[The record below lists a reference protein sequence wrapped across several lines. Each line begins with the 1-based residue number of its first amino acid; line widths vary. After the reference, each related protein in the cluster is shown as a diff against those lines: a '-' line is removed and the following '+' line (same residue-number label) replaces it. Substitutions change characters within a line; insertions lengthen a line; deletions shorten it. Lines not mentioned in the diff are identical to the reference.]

1 VSAAGTTLGLIAGG
15 GELPRAVAHAA
26 KAAGREVYV
35 VALLGSVTLDW
46 TNAFHHEFLSPG
58 EPGRIIKALK
68 AHGVQEVLLCGK
80 VDRPKFNEMKLDAKG
95 MLLLPKAIAAAK
107 KGDDAL
113 LRFIVGIC
121 EDAGLTAISV
131 AQGAPALVAQ
141 EGVLG
146 KIAPDAEHRAD
157 IERAFQVVHALGA
170 LDVGQAAV
178 VCEGLALAV
187 EAAEGTD
194 AMLSRIPRLRESLRG
209 TAEKKRGV
217 LAKALKSLQDAKTD
231 MPVVGVETVRNAA
244 AAFLAGIAVEAGAAL
259 VLDKAAVAAEADR
272 LGLFVVGM
280 KP

>member
-1 VSAAGTTLGLIAGG
+1 MSRLGLIVGG
-15 GELPRAVAHAA
+15 GELPRAVAQAA
-26 KAAGREVYV
+26 HAAGREVFV
-35 VALLGSVTLDW
+35 VPLVGSVTEDW
-46 TNAFHHEFLSPG
+46 INGFSHEFLSPG

-68 AHGVQEVLLCGK
+68 THGVQEVLLCGR

-95 MLLLPKAIAAAK
+95 VLLLPKAIAAAR

-121 EDAGLTAISV
+121 EDEGLTAISV
-131 AQGAPALVAQ
+131 AQAAPALVAG

-146 KIAPDAEHRAD
+146 RVAPDAEHLAD
-157 IERAFQVVHALGA
+157 IERAFKIVHALGA

-178 VCEGLALAV
+178 VCEGLPLSV

-194 AMLSRIPRLRESLRG
+194 AMLARIPNLRESLRG
-209 TAEKKRGV
+209 TVEKKRGV
-217 LAKALKSLQDAKTD
+217 LVKALKPTQDAKTD
-231 MPVVGVETVRNAA
+231 MPVVGIETIKNAA

-259 VLDKAAVAAEADR
+259 ILDKQAVAAEADR
-272 LGLFVVGM
+272 LGLFVVGV